1 MTSADDRII
10 RFHDEL
16 AAWLDRQ
23 LEFFSCLDNT
33 IRHSPEQGTHNQ
45 LVVSRILSG
54 IKVIMQGR

>member
-16 AAWLDRQ
+16 AAWLDRE

-33 IRHSPEQGTHNQ
+33 IRHSPGQRPRSQ
-45 LVVSRILSG
+45 LVVGRILSG